1 MAQKLA
7 GVKDTSEL
15 VRNAS
20 FIIDATRG
28 GVREAAVVA
37 RDRRLG

>member
-15 VRNAS
+15 VR
-20 FIIDATRG
+20 FIDATRG

-37 RDRRLG
+37 RDR